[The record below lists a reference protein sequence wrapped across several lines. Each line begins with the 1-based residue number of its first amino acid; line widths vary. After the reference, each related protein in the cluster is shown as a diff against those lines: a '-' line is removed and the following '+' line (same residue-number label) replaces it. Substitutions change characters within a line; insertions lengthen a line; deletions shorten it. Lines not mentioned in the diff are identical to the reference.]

1 MNRDNR
7 RVGLLRRLGAMLYD
21 SLAAFS
27 VLFIADALVVI
38 PLQALWGIESI
49 GKHPLFQL
57 YQFVVIYV
65 FFAWFWVHGGQTL
78 GLRAWRIRVV
88 REDGAPLQWSDAAK
102 RFAAAILSWLPLGA
116 GFLWAAFDRQG
127 LAWHDRMSRTRLEHA
142 A

>member
-1 MNRDNR
+1 MNSDKR

-38 PLQALWGIESI
+38 PLQALWGIEFI
-49 GKHPLFQL
+49 GNHLLFKL
-57 YQFVVIYV
+57 YQFAVVYV

-88 REDGAPLQWSDAAK
+88 REDGAPLRWSDAAK
-102 RFAAAILSWLPLGA
+102 RFAAAILSWVPLGA
-116 GFLWAAFDRQG
+116 GFLWIPFDRQG
-127 LAWHDRMSRTRLEHA
+127 LAWHDRLSRTRLKHTT
-142 A
+142 